1 MTAMT
6 VILLTGSSGQIGSDL
21 IPALVK
27 KYGKSNVI
35 ASDISPPIHR
45 FDVEYANLDV
55 TKKEQLVEIIR
66 ERQVTDI
73 FHLGAI
79 LSASAEKQPYNA
91 FFVNGNGTL
100 NVLEAASRG
109 SVNRVIIPSSIAV
122 FGNDI
127 NKEMV
132 RPMDSTKPTTMYGIT
147 KVLSELLA
155 RYYSK
160 NFGLSVRGMRFPG
173 IISYET
179 PPMAGTTD
187 YAVDMFIHAVNHTE
201 YTCYL
206 KPDTALPMMYFYDA
220 IDALL
225 KIFDAK
231 EEMLRYRMEYNVS
244 AFTFTPEELYRRIKE
259 RFSDFSVDYVPDY
272 RQAIADSWPRS
283 LDFSDAVKDW
293 GYYPRFTLENTVND
307 MIENLEKLKN
317 KDTGHSIT
325 QGI

>member
-1 MTAMT
+1 MV
-6 VILLTGSSGQIGSDL
+6 VILVTGSSGQIGSDL

-27 KYGKSNVI
+27 RYGKSSVI
-35 ASDISPPIHR
+35 ASDISSIPGGY
-45 FDVEYANLDV
+45 DVEYVNLDV
-55 TKKEQLVEIIR
+55 TREEDLITVMKER
-66 ERQVTDI
+66 SVTDV

-91 FFVNGNGTL
+91 FIVNGNGTL
-100 NVLEAASRG
+100 NVLEAASRR

-127 NKEMV
+127 VKDKV

-147 KVLSELLA
+147 KVISELLA
-155 RYYSK
+155 RYYNR

-187 YAVDMFIHAVNHTE
+187 YAVDMFIHAVNHE
-201 YTCYL
+201 RYTCYL
-206 KPDTALPMMYFYDA
+206 KPDTALPMMYFPDA

-225 KIFDAK
+225 KIFEAR
-231 EEMLRYRMEYNVS
+231 EESLRYRMEYNVS
-244 AFTFTPEELYRRIKE
+244 AFTFTPDELYRMIKE
-259 RFSDFSVDYVPDY
+259 RYGDFSVAYEPDY
-272 RQAIADSWPRS
+272 RQAIADSWPSS

-293 GYYPRFTLENTVND
+293 GYSPRFTLEDTVND
-307 MIENLEKLKN
+307 MIENLEKMKRES
-317 KDTGHSIT
+317 KRQTVT
-325 QGI
+325 PKA